1 MVPTVFPS
9 FSRFP
14 SVASILGF
22 DAILKIPIKSQR
34 VQRGINKEDS
44 RERKVRIQWRIG

>member
-34 VQRGINKEDS
+34 GINKEDS